1 MFGEMVRR
9 RGWFNGKQIMPA
21 QVVDDILKNADN
33 ARFDQESYPNL
44 KGWGYRDMWWVT
56 NNADKAF
63 CARGVYG
70 QTIYID
76 MAAEMVLVRLA
87 SMPVA
92 SNAANDPYSLPAY
105 QAVADYLM
113 EKY

>member
-1 MFGEMVRR
+1 
-9 RGWFNGKQIMPA
+9 
-21 QVVDDILKNADN
+21 
-33 ARFDQESYPNL
+33 
-44 KGWGYRDMWWVT
+44 
-56 NNADKAF
+56 
-63 CARGVYG
+63 
-70 QTIYID
+70 